1 MTDEVRVFRHRIV
14 RLSSCSRRE
23 SERATVRELLGE
35 AFGRDVNLLHD
46 PCGRPSV
53 EGFPHFISI
62 SHSRDEAV
70 LAVSGS
76 RPVGVDVETW
86 REALVSTAGK
96 WLTPAQLEH
105 VHEPLDYLKAWT
117 AKEAIY
123 KLMPEQPP
131 GLMEVA
137 LPYLGEPSPYEVH
150 WLGDADS
157 LLAMAN
163 DKADALRWRIM

>member
-1 MTDEVRVFRHRIV
+1 M
-14 RLSSCSRRE
+14 
-23 SERATVRELLGE
+23 
-35 AFGRDVNLLHD
+35 
-46 PCGRPSV
+46 

-105 VHEPLDYLKAWT
+105 MHEPLDYLKAWT